1 MLQQVKKKE
10 KEKKKENTIKKGHR
24 KHFTHVCL
32 EIEREKIIN
41 KRGNENRK
49 KDEYIHTYM
58 CVLFLYLDEVEKI
71 R

>member
-32 EIEREKIIN
+32 EIEREKIN
-41 KRGNENRK
+41 KEKRK
-49 KDEYIHTYM
+49 
-58 CVLFLYLDEVEKI
+58 
-71 R
+71 